1 MPSLVV
7 QAPPLPFPSCAGG
20 GGVERGNDERRV
32 VANPSASS
40 LVLSLSQFVLVN
52 LAMARVHVS
61 PLPRAIF
68 HSYPK
73 LCKIFLGY
81 CDSADKRKCVKIT
94 ELTDE
99 FAI

>member
-1 MPSLVV
+1 MLPQKGLLQISLNHFRPLAVSAPDENNHPHPPS
-7 QAPPLPFPSCAGG
+7 
-20 GGVERGNDERRV
+20 
-32 VANPSASS
+32 
-40 LVLSLSQFVLVN
+40 VLVN
-52 LAMARVHVS
+52 LHAMARVHVS

-94 ELTDE
+94 VLTDE